1 MTIPTSGTDNRAQ
14 LQADFAAH
22 LLEGMGISELEAFFL
37 ETMADHLDRLSNSE
51 LLEQID
57 AYAPE
62 LLEPEA

>member
-1 MTIPTSGTDNRAQ
+1 MTTPASRTDDRAQ

-22 LLEGMGISELEAFFL
+22 LLEGMGTRELETFFL
-37 ETMADHLDRLSNSE
+37 EAMADNLDRLSDSE
-51 LLEQID
+51 LFQEVN

>member
-1 MTIPTSGTDNRAQ
+1 MAISTSGTDNRAQ

-22 LLEGMGISELEAFFL
+22 LLDGMGTRELEAFFL
-37 ETMADHLDRLSNSE
+37 ETMADHLDRLTDSE
-51 LLEQID
+51 LLEQVD

>member
-14 LQADFAAH
+14 LQVDFAAH
-22 LLEGMGISELEAFFL
+22 LLEGMGTRELETFFL
-37 ETMADHLDRLSNSE
+37 EAMADHLDKLSDSE
-51 LLEQID
+51 LLQEID